1 MVSRF
6 CSRKLSDSGLCLG
19 ASSFFVDFQRH
30 QRSDWEREAAKSQR
44 SGGSLGTVENDSFR
58 LISKEE
64 TELIS
69 KSCKVSGLMK
79 VHVRLVS
86 PSASIYLWSQI
97 LLCPQDIVV
106 SERENCLLLRNLL
119 VSDRVLS
126 DGGFLAPQ
134 ENLFFFQV

>member
-1 MVSRF
+1 MTGRGKWV
-6 CSRKLSDSGLCLG
+6 
-19 ASSFFVDFQRH
+19 
-30 QRSDWEREAAKSQR
+30 AKSQR

-106 SERENCLLLRNLL
+106 SERENYLLLRNLL

-126 DGGFLAPQ
+126 DGDFLAPQ